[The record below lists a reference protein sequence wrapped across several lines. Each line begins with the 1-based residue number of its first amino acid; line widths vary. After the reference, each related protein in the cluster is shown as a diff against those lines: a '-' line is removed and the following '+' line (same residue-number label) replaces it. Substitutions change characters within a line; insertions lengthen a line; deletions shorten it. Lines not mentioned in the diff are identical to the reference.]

1 MPPVPMPPPP
11 RVEPQGV
18 AWSVV
23 PLLTLGFGAPFS
35 FVYAGNKARSWNLAA
50 AGAGYGVA
58 YLADFSALLAS
69 SSGSANVLGSLL
81 LLVLWVT
88 TSIHA
93 FVARPAIYPRRT
105 PSDRLNRH
113 AVEMAKYR
121 RMLRDEAR
129 RLLAEDP
136 ALAHELR
143 IGRPDLPRTYDDG
156 GLIDVNHVPAPTL
169 GLLPG
174 LTDEYV
180 QKVIRVR
187 EETGTFVSVEELAVN
202 ADLPPDLLHRMAE
215 YTIFLP

>member
-1 MPPVPMPPPP
+1 MPPVPMRPPPM
-11 RVEPQGV
+11 VEPQGLV
-18 AWSVV
+18 WSVV
-23 PLLTLGFGAPFS
+23 PLLTMGLGAPFS
-35 FVYAGNKARSWNLAA
+35 FVYAANKARSWRLAA

-58 YLADFSALLAS
+58 YLADFSTLLTS
-69 SSGSANVLGSLL
+69 SSKSAVVLGLL
-81 LLVLWVT
+81 LFLALWVT
-88 TSIHA
+88 ASIHA
-93 FVARPAIYPRRT
+93 FVVRPTVFPRRT
-105 PSDRLNRH
+105 PRDRLNQQ
-113 AVEMAKYR
+113 AVDVAKYR

-143 IGRPDLPRTYDDG
+143 IGRPDLPRAYDDG

-174 LTDEYV
+174 MTEELV

-187 EETGTFVSVEELAVN
+187 EETGTFVSVEELAVD
-202 ADLPPDLLHRMAE
+202 ADLPPELIHRMAE